1 MTYRGELVTTK
12 EKKLLHGIG
21 IKSVKRAIKKYKG
34 DLNWRYEADKKEF
47 TMTVILKEYEQVGA
61 SAGQTK

>member
-1 MTYRGELVTTK
+1 ME
-12 EKKLLHGIG
+12 I
-21 IKSVKRAIKKYKG
+21 IKARVMGFCYGVKRAIKKYKG

-47 TMTVILKEYEQVGA
+47 TMTVILKEYEQVCA